1 MCVLWHT
8 IFNAVN
14 LPKAVSGGA
23 LAIMSALVMAAG
35 VVVVVAFRPATLS
48 TANKVVGSP
57 GYAFRPGSVIDNP
70 LVQYER
76 FGSLKCVLSPAWAS
90 RSVRLTAPTRHP
102 SR

>member
-8 IFNAVN
+8 VFNAVN
-14 LPKAVSGGA
+14 LPEAVSAGA
-23 LAIMSALVMAAG
+23 LATMSALVMAA
-35 VVVVVAFRPATLS
+35 VVVVAFRPATLS

-70 LVQYER
+70 LVPYER
-76 FGSLKCVLSPAWAS
+76 FGSLEFVLSPAWAS